1 MPSHENLDYAKFVD
15 YAKFDYIVKK
25 LKDMRESMKTA
36 AEASHISAIDVLIDT
51 FEIKGIEA
59 NEAFRILLNEVE
71 SLRKL

>member
-25 LKDMRESMKTA
+25 LKDMRESMNTVVDA
-36 AEASHISAIDVLIDT
+36 TYISGIDVLIET
-51 FEIKGIEA
+51 LTIKGIEA
-59 NEAFRILLNEVE
+59 NEAFRILLSEVE